1 MRNSKW
7 AAALIAILLFAC
19 GAVVGA
25 LADRYIAMG
34 SVTAKTSEDFRHRYV
49 SEMQSRLKLTPAQVA
64 QLETILDQTK
74 AKYKAVR
81 DGYRPQMLKIKQDQI
96 TRVESILT
104 PAQVPA
110 YRQLVAEHEQRAREQ
125 EQRER
130 QEEQRRHGD
139 HAQPAAS
146 GRQ

>member
-1 MRNSKW
+1 VV
-7 AAALIAILLFAC
+7 AVLLFAC

-25 LADRYIAMG
+25 LADRYIAMS

-49 SEMQSRLKLTPAQVA
+49 SEMQSRLKLTPAQVTR
-64 QLETILDQTK
+64 LEAILDQTK

-81 DGYRPQMLKIKQDQI
+81 DEYRPQMLKVKQDQI
-96 TRVESILT
+96 SEVESILT
-104 PAQVPA
+104 PAQVPL

-130 QEEQRRHGD
+130 QEDQRRHQD
-139 HAQPAAS
+139 HPQPAAS